1 MNSTHRRP
9 ATRLAPLALA
19 VSLAPTTALAEV
31 IPGIDING
39 QLGYWGA
46 QPEGTVSSGSDDI
59 DLEDDLNFDRNGTNL
74 IQIAFEHPVPLV
86 PNVRLRHVSLDDSAD
101 GQLQRGFTFD
111 GQPFTVSDN
120 LHSEY
125 DLEMTD
131 ATFYYSPLNNWI
143 SLDVGLTARQ
153 LDAKARIRTQ
163 SGSKDESASADV
175 IVPMGF
181 LGVRADLPLTGVYGS
196 AEINAISAD
205 DNHLRDVRAV
215 VGWQPVDMLALELGY
230 QEMSLEI
237 DDDSEDLGA
246 DMDFSGPFASATLR
260 F

>member
-1 MNSTHRRP
+1 MTPSSRRFT
-9 ATRLAPLALA
+9 ARLAPLALA
-19 VSLAPTTALAEV
+19 VSLAPASAMAEV

-46 QPEGTVSSGSDDI
+46 QPNGTVSTGGGDI
-59 DLEDDLNFDRNGTNL
+59 DLEDDLNFDRNGTNML
-74 IQIAFEHPVPLV
+74 QIAFEHPVPLV

-101 GQLQRGFTFD
+101 GEIQQNVTYDNVNYQD
-111 GQPFTVSDN
+111 GDN
-120 LHSEY
+120 VRSSY

-131 ATFYYSPLNNWI
+131 ATFYYSPLDNWV
-143 SLDVGLTARQ
+143 SLDLGLTARQ
-153 LDAKARIRTQ
+153 LDARTEID
-163 SGSKDESASADV
+163 GSSRNASASADV
-175 IVPMGF
+175 VVPMGF
-181 LGVRADLPLTGVYGS
+181 LGVRVDAPMTGVYGS